1 MAAVTHRGVAKGALI
16 LGASRVLVFL
26 VPLIATPIFARIFD
40 ARAFGAWTVLGSL
53 ITLLSAQ
60 DFGMCSAL
68 RVRLI
73 RRQIAGEGEIARRE
87 FYSVFAAI
95 LATAIFLSA
104 VILALRPS
112 VRVLGVSGE
121 YSAAT
126 YAAAIIGLISVSAA
140 APFQALYA
148 YLDTQWVALSDVIRA
163 LFQILAA
170 LIVFVTT
177 RSLFWSLI
185 IFYAP
190 TLVYILLNYEFLR
203 RRRGWR
209 NPFGRSIGTWWI
221 GSENI
226 RKMAI
231 EGLPFLALTILNIAL
246 GPLDLLIA
254 GRYLGL
260 TEAGSLGLVLK
271 LVNVGNAFLGAISW
285 GYVGAYGIQ
294 FMNQNYAWIK
304 KTIVI
309 QTGIMCIVGMCA
321 IFALVLFGEPIIHIW
336 SGRIVAQRG
345 IYLLAGTVFL
355 SGGINRLL
363 LTVIQGIGRV
373 SRIILPLTICVIL
386 KIWGA
391 ILLAPHLGAN
401 GILLATTAT
410 NVVVAG
416 VVVVQLVGLLSR
428 GG

>member
-1 MAAVTHRGVAKGALI
+1 MAALTHRGVAKGALI

-26 VPLIATPIFARIFD
+26 VPLVATPIFARIFD

-60 DFGMCSAL
+60 DFGLTSAL

-73 RRQIAGEGEIARRE
+73 RRQVAAEGEIARRE
-87 FYSVFAAI
+87 FYSVFATI
-95 LATAIFLSA
+95 LAMAIFLSA
-104 VILALRPS
+104 LTLALRPS
-112 VRVLGVSGE
+112 VRALGVPRE

-126 YAAAIIGLISVSAA
+126 YAAVVIGMISVSAA

-163 LFQILAA
+163 LFQIVAA
-170 LIVFVTT
+170 LIIYATT
-177 RSLFWSLI
+177 RSLIYSLI

-190 TLVYILLNYEFLR
+190 TILYILLNYEFLR
-203 RRRGWR
+203 RRRGWSK
-209 NPFGRSIGTWWI
+209 PFGRSIKTWWI

-226 RKMAI
+226 RRMVV
-231 EGLPFLALTILNIAL
+231 EGLPFLALSILNIAL

-260 TEAGSLGLVLK
+260 SEAGSLGLVLK

-294 FMNQNYAWIK
+294 FMDQNYAWIK

-309 QTGIMCIVGMCA
+309 QTGIMCIVGLCA
-321 IFALVLFGEPIIHIW
+321 IFAMVLFGEPVIHFW
-336 SGRIVAQRG
+336 SGRIVAQRD
-345 IYLLAGTVFL
+345 IYLLAGLVFL

-373 SRIILPLTICVIL
+373 GRIIVPLTICVLL

-391 ILLAPHLGAN
+391 ISLAQHFGAN

-410 NVVVAG
+410 NFVVAG
-416 VVVVQLVGLLSR
+416 IVVTQLVGLLSR